1 MNLLCVLKII
11 GVIGIDP
18 FSRHRLIGRP
28 LSVVFKLNELAH
40 LVEEFAEEEQEAE
53 DLPEVIN

>member
-1 MNLLCVLKII
+1 
-11 GVIGIDP
+11 VI
-18 FSRHRLIGRP
+18 
-28 LSVVFKLNELAH
+28 FKLNELAH